1 MRLDIDTIIS
11 RAVEHRAKSDESAWY
26 NAYLA
31 SLVVENSEYRERN
44 VIKFAQGIKRT
55 GRTVYN
61 LAGAWKQYRELR
73 KDFASNCEMWPQVKC
88 WAELRRG
95 LPYTHFRAM
104 GELMRR
110 FEFSPTE
117 AIGYLVDAM
126 ELDYS
131 SDRMEDDVTAEHDG
145 HNKPPDKAEVFE
157 KRTNQAVYALEEATM
172 NTDDQ
177 ALVSV
182 LAQAA
187 AAVRAV
193 IEPKQDEPAWYGSAR
208 LVRQGALSL
217 ARLDSVPENLSDA
230 LLALAD
236 AIGQA
241 MEV

>member
-1 MRLDIDTIIS
+1 MNLQIIM
-11 RAVEHRAKSDESAWY
+11 AKARDYRRQGDMGLWGLCL
-26 NAYLA
+26 LA
-31 SLVVENSEYRERN
+31 SR
-44 VIKFAQGIKRT
+44 VIDKARYGDGAVIDFAQAVKRT
-55 GRTVYN
+55 GKTIYN
-61 LAGAWKQYRELR
+61 FAGAWETYISLRREFETNF
-73 KDFASNCEMWPQVKC
+73 KMWPQVKRFQNLR
-88 WAELRRG
+88 AE

-126 ELDYS
+126 EQGYS
-131 SDRMEDDVTAEHDG
+131 ADRMTKDVEAEQDG
-145 HNKPPDKAEVFE
+145 NHKPPSKAEVFE
-157 KRTNQAVYALEEATM
+157 KRTSQAVYALEEATM

-193 IEPKQDEPAWYGSAR
+193 IEPKQKEPPWFQSAR

-217 ARLDSVPENLSDA
+217 ARLDSVPPGLSDA

-236 AIGQA
+236 VIGQA
-241 MEV
+241 MEA